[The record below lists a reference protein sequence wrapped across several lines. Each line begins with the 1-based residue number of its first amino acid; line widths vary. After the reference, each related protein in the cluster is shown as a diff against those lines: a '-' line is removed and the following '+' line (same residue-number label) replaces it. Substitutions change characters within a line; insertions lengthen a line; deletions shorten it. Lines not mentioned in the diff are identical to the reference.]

1 MYHGG
6 WFESFTPYSTKR
18 WKRGDLTLTDYGKY
32 KEKHDSCFFK
42 TILEPRESS
51 KEKKKKN
58 GRKRKKGKEK
68 RRKKKK
74 VEKEVIEEE

>member
-6 WFESFTPYSTKR
+6 WFELFTPYSTKR

-51 KEKKKKN
+51 KEKKKKMEGK
-58 GRKRKKGKEK
+58 GRKGKKKEG
-68 RRKKKK
+68 RRKK
-74 VEKEVIEEE
+74 

>member
-42 TILEPRESS
+42 TILEPRERS
-51 KEKKKKN
+51 KEKKKKMEGK
-58 GRKRKKGKEK
+58 GRKGKKNEGSRKK
-68 RRKKKK
+68 
-74 VEKEVIEEE
+74 